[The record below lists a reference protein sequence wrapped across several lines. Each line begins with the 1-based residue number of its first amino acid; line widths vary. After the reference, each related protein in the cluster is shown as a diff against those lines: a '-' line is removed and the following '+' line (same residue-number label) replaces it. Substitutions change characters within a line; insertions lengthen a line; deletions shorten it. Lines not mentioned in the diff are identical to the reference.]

1 MTPEGQWEELFS
13 PLLWWKCVA
22 LKTLRVIF
30 ALLILVPD
38 QRRVLFFFFPSSM
51 MLNLLCDFPA
61 LNMLHISPF
70 SWWAGCFFPLCFISQ
85 QCVTACFGARVE
97 PGVILTWFSLGAYV
111 LSSSVCS
118 YFNTVLCWIP
128 LPLCVWEKNI
138 VAMQYQQD
146 STVKKAMNF
155 NVTQKE
161 KYYRKQNL

>member
-1 MTPEGQWEELFS
+1 MGG
-13 PLLWWKCVA
+13 A
-22 LKTLRVIF
+22 LQSSAVMKMCGTKNLTCNFCIANLGARPKESFV
-30 ALLILVPD
+30 
-38 QRRVLFFFFPSSM
+38 FFFPSSM

-97 PGVILTWFSLGAYV
+97 PGMILTWFSLGAYV